1 MGLNPNYNYSNL
13 RNLISVQLQTSGLPA
28 NMRVDEAMNFFCAYH
43 NKSPRY
49 DLLERL
55 GFKEKMDAQYQT
67 LSKVQQKRLAIAHRP
82 SVLILDEPTT
92 GLDVQSRVELH
103 DIIIESQPSFF
114 PSQKLKTKIVYL
126 LTTGQ

>member
-13 RNLISVQLQTSGLPA
+13 RNLIGVQLQTSGLPA

-55 GFKEKMDAQYQT
+55 GFKEKMDAQYRT
-67 LSKVQQKRLAIAHRP
+67 LSKVQQKRLAFALAIAHRP

-103 DIIIESQPSFF
+103 DIII
-114 PSQKLKTKIVYL
+114 
-126 LTTGQ
+126 